1 MAQRGKTMKLLLC
14 PSCFAREIDYLL
26 AYDEEE
32 DEYYCQRCCYAGKEE
47 NVLEFYKVFR
57 NEKYK
62 LYNVTY

>member
-1 MAQRGKTMKLLLC
+1 MVDGGKTMKLLLC

-26 AYDEEE
+26 AYDQED

-47 NVLEFYKVFR
+47 NVQAFYIAFR

-62 LYNVTY
+62 LYNK